1 LKQDANKVIDI
12 IISDYAKEVATLRKN
27 NAILTEQNN
36 RFAIEI
42 NNLKS
47 EISRLKETEAEN
59 DEV

>member
-1 LKQDANKVIDI
+1 MKQDANKVIDI